1 MKKALLTL
9 TAFILTLVCAT
20 AQERYLDEIFP
31 DSVVLTPSQVYGDN
45 WYFFASNV
53 EDFVLSPNPQD
64 SPYVAQLKMDIRA
77 PFGDTATN
85 RIPVIV
91 LHTGNFIPRYFNG
104 STTGSRQDKSV
115 VDISE
120 KLAKRGFVAFAPSYR
135 LGWDPLNSSA
145 DVRKGTLLNAVYRG
159 LSDVKTCVRFLKKT
173 VAEDSNPYGID
184 PSKVVLFG
192 YGTGGY
198 LATNYGALDRMAE
211 LEIEKFTDVDGNLFV
226 DTSLVGQI
234 DGSGGLLNVH
244 NHPDYSNDIMASVNA
259 GGAVGDSSWIE
270 AGENLVMS
278 FHCPDDPFA
287 PFNQGI
293 VIVPTT
299 NENVVPVSGS
309 KYIIG
314 QANALGNNAAIASQT
329 YTDPIS
335 MASYAALSSSH
346 PALGLD
352 PNNYEG
358 LFPFIRPTVG
368 PSQEESS
375 PWDWWIPAEVSGSID
390 FINNLAGTELDAD
403 FLMTSSLFNNPS
415 MSAVQGQAYI
425 DTIVGYMAPRLV
437 YTMVAGVEESNAL
450 ISENTFIYPNP
461 TSAGI
466 TIRVDGFK
474 MNAVEIYNL
483 NGALVADRRNLNS
496 GRLEM
501 NVEGL
506 SLGLY
511 LVRVLTDEG
520 FTTRKLSVR

>member
-9 TAFILTLVCAT
+9 TASILTFAFAS
-20 AQERYLDEIFP
+20 AQERYLDEIFT
-31 DSVVLTPSQVYGDN
+31 DSITLTPSQVYGDN

-53 EDFVLSPNPQD
+53 EDFVISPNPQD
-64 SPYVAQLKMDIRA
+64 SPYVATLKMDIRE

-85 RIPVIV
+85 RIPVVI
-91 LHTGNFIPRYFNG
+91 LHTGNFIPRFFNG

-115 VDISE
+115 VEISE

-135 LGWDPLNSSA
+135 LGWDPLNSNA

-159 LSDVKTCVRFLKKT
+159 LHDVKTCVRYLKKS
-173 VAEDSNPYGID
+173 VAEDGNPYGID
-184 PSKVVLFG
+184 AEKIVVFG

-211 LEIEKFTDVDGNLFV
+211 LEIEKFTDVQGNLFV

-244 NHPDYSNDIMASVNA
+244 NHPGYSNDILASVNA
-259 GGAVGDSSWIE
+259 GGAMGDSTWIE

-287 PFNQGI
+287 PFNHGI

-329 YTDPIS
+329 YSDPVS
-335 MASYAALSSSH
+335 LASYAALSSSH
-346 PALGLD
+346 PALGLNPD
-352 PNNYEG
+352 DYEG

-368 PSQEESS
+368 ANQEEAG
-375 PWDWWIPAEVSGSID
+375 PWDWWIPAEINGAID
-390 FINNLAGTELDAD
+390 FINNLAGTSLVAD
-403 FLMTSSLFNNPS
+403 DLMTSSLFNNPS
-415 MSAVQGQAYI
+415 MSPAQGMAYV
-425 DTIVGYMAPRLV
+425 DTIVRYMAPRLV
-437 YTMVAGVEESNAL
+437 HTMVSSIEENNEL

-496 GRLEM
+496 GRLDM
-501 NVEGL
+501 DVEGL
-506 SLGLY
+506 PAGLY
-511 LVRVLTDEG
+511 LVRVLTDNG